1 MQNKVSE
8 LLNEQITKEFY
19 SAYLYLNMSL
29 YYSDRGLDGFANWFR
44 VQAQEERDHALLFID
59 YMEQNDME
67 ITLGDVTKPE
77 GKFDSFMAP
86 FELTLQHEKYVTRLI
101 NQIYSA
107 AEKAQD
113 FRTTQFLDWFVS
125 EQAEEEATA
134 TDLIK
139 RMRLF
144 GDGMA
149 LYMMDAEL
157 KSRVY
162 AAPTLTIG

>member
-1 MQNKVSE
+1 MQNKVSA

-125 EQAEEEATA
+125 EQAEEEAAA

-157 KSRVY
+157 KTRVY